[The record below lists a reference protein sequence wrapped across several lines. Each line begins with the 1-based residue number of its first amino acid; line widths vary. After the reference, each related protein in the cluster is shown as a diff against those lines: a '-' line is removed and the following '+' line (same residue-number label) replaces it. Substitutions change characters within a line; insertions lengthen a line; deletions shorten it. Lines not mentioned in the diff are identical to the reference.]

1 MSINTAPLEKVGL
14 TKKQAELYILLLKI
28 GPSSVGTMVKE
39 MDIARIS
46 CYDVLNRLQ
55 SKGLVSDVQFQGKR
69 LYAAVDPHILLK
81 KLQDKQQIADEEVK
95 MMRKI
100 LPELESLVRHKTVD
114 QDAAVYKTREGIKSV
129 FELMIRERKLIRVIG
144 ATGKAMRD
152 LKHYFPQWHRRRK
165 ELHIPVKV
173 LYNVEGRAQTKK
185 IPLADVR
192 MMPKGFDTP
201 ATVFIFGNYVATLYY
216 GDMPFAFL
224 MHSREIAESYE
235 QYFRVFWE
243 YKEIKKI

>member
-1 MSINTAPLEKVGL
+1 MAVTTVPLEKVGL
-14 TKKQAELYILLLKI
+14 TKKQAELYLLLLKI
-28 GPSSVGTMVKE
+28 GPSSVGTVVKE

-55 SKGLVSDVQFQGKR
+55 SKGLVSHVLFKGKQR
-69 LYAAVDPHILLK
+69 YAAVDPHVLLK
-81 KLQDKQQIADEEVK
+81 KLQDKQQSAEEEVK
-95 MMRKI
+95 TMRKI
-100 LPELESLVRHKTVD
+100 LPELESLEQNKKVE
-114 QDAAVYKTREGIKSV
+114 QDATVYKTREGIKSI
-129 FELMIRERKLIRVIG
+129 FELMIQERKVIRVIG

-152 LKHYFPQWHRRRK
+152 LKYYFPQWHLRRK
-165 ELHIPVKV
+165 ERHIPVKV
-173 LYNVEGRAQTKK
+173 LCNVAGKAQTKN

-216 GDMPFAFL
+216 GDVPFAFI
-224 MHSREIAESYE
+224 MQSREIAESYE

-243 YKEIKKI
+243 YKEIKK